1 MVASQMAPYSL
12 HCALL
17 LTRTFNQL
25 KKGNKNGKGLSH
37 FSMKACAKVQKKGN
51 TSYNEVADELVAE
64 FTHSTTVMTTD
75 SQVYDQKNIRRRI
88 ENVYVRINVFEVC
101 IDKISCSNNV
111 FKTVWIGVFE
121 SLHFRTNGRLMEHR
135 RQKISFKNLV
145 QRNKA
150 SEASSLALPPSS
162 SVIQLPFIF
171 LNTDVRT
178 VIDCSTSSD
187 KYVSPQCLHPHKRMG
202 LSLDLES
209 GKCTAD
215 NLVLAKSLI
224 PRSLEIYII
233 GERGVTA
240 TVAPPSL
247 SLEARCPAPSGC
259 GL

>member
-1 MVASQMAPYSL
+1 VG
-12 HCALL
+12 C
-17 LTRTFNQL
+17 FF
-25 KKGNKNGKGLSH
+25 KGNKNGKGLSH

-64 FTHSTTVMTTD
+64 FTHSTT
-75 SQVYDQKNIRRRI
+75 QVYDQKNIRRR
-88 ENVYVRINVFEVC
+88 VINVFEVC

-233 GERGVTA
+233 GESWKMAATLSESRGQM
-240 TVAPPSL
+240 PS
-247 SLEARCPAPSGC
+247 SFWMWPDIQEIGC
-259 GL
+259 QSFRSMI